1 MSATQVFHTTAPE
14 SGMITLPEGL
24 RGKPLKIVV
33 ETETVSVKRS
43 TSLDIRQ
50 KTPETGILSIAGIL
64 KDCPNENILDER
76 YEYLM
81 EKYAYAGHTD

>member
-1 MSATQVFHTTAPE
+1 MASALVFHTTAPE
-14 SGMITLPEGL
+14 SGTITLPEEL

-33 ETETVSVKRS
+33 ATEATPVKRS
-43 TSLDIRQ
+43 ASFGNRQ
-50 KTPETGILSIAGIL
+50 KTSETGILSIPGIL
-64 KDCPNENILDER
+64 KDSPNGNINDEC